1 MRVPSIEGHRSEI
14 EKVCKDNN
22 ISFLGLFGSYARHE
36 NTEESDIDLLIDFYE
51 TKSLLEIA
59 HIQNILS
66 DILQKRV
73 DLVLRKALRP
83 RIRPYVMQDLQT
95 IYSSHPV
102 S

>member
-1 MRVPSIEGHRSEI
+1 MRVPSIDGHRTKI

-66 DILQKRV
+66 DILQRGHVQRHPNSTVLCLLLRV
-73 DLVLRKALRP
+73 P
-83 RIRPYVMQDLQT
+83 
-95 IYSSHPV
+95 
-102 S
+102 